1 MKILH
6 INANYTYSTLHQIMI
21 ETLERTQTIENH
33 VFMATYDRTA
43 GKVSPHAYVYV
54 CECFR
59 KWDRL
64 LFKYKQNKIQKAA
77 ENHYQ
82 LTDYDLIHAYTLFTD
97 GNCARNLSKKYGI
110 PYMVAVRNTDVNTQF
125 RLRPNLRRL
134 GVQIMLDAAAVFFLS
149 EPYRKQVFEQYVP
162 KKYWPMLEKKTYI
175 VPNGIDEFWFS
186 HAPAKAKEL
195 RQGPVKLIYA
205 GQIDSNKNIPTTQKA
220 MALLRAQGYET
231 TLTVVGKVK
240 EPRVLKII
248 QQDAWTTYLPAMPKE
263 QLVDAYRSADM
274 FVMPSLTESFGLVYA
289 EAMSQGL
296 PVIYS
301 KGQGFDKQFPEGQVG
316 FAVNSRSPESVA
328 EGIKKVIDNYAEI
341 AARCVPSAEK
351 FHWTGF
357 CREYADI
364 YRRIVHGRDGN
375 G

>member
-1 MKILH
+1 MKVLH
-6 INANYTYSTLHQIMI
+6 ININYTYTTLHQLMI
-21 ETLERTQTIENH
+21 DTLDQIGGIENH
-33 VFMATYDRTA
+33 VFSAVYDKGLSVITP
-43 GKVSPHAYVYV
+43 KPNVCV
-54 CECFR
+54 CECYR

-64 LFKYKQNKIQKAA
+64 FFRYKQHKIIKAA
-77 ENHYQ
+77 QFHLNIA
-82 LTDYDLIHAYTLFTD
+82 DFDLIHAYTLFGD
-97 GNCARNLSKKYGI
+97 GNCARKFAQQYGI
-110 PYMVAVRNTDVNTQF
+110 PYVVAVRNTDVNTQF
-125 RLRPNLRRL
+125 RLRPNLRRI

-162 KKYWPMLEKKTYI
+162 KKYWPLLEKKTYI
-175 VPNGIDEFWFS
+175 VPNGIDDFWFT
-186 HAPAKAKEL
+186 HVPEGPKTL
-195 RQGPVKLIYA
+195 GQGPVKLIYA
-205 GQIDSNKNIPTTQKA
+205 GRIDSNKNIPITQKA
-220 MALLRAQGYET
+220 MALLRTQGYET

-240 EPRVLKII
+240 EPKVLEII